1 LRIPENRLSGQAPRR
16 TDLNLVSTAVDN
28 LVEERMDP
36 VSVEAATPAREGTT
50 SASQN
55 SAIAEARGPAIRTLS
70 APAGRRS
77 GPSLEKRLLQRLLKV
92 VGDPPLVMVLWN
104 GEEVISGAASGDGAI
119 RVTIHDRGT
128 VWRILTDPFFQFPEA
143 YTNGKLDIDGDLEY
157 VMCLVARCAA
167 SAPPVATRWLTLI
180 EKALHWG
187 SRTTLSA
194 SRKNI
199 HHHSHIGNEF
209 YRLWLDENLLYTC
222 AYFED
227 PNASIEAAQIAKM
240 DHVCRKV
247 WLQPGE
253 TVIEA
258 GCGWGGFALHMARHY
273 GVRVRAYNISTEQV
287 NAARARAK
295 AEGLDDRVEFIL
307 DDWRNITGKC
317 DVFMS
322 IGMLEHVGLKNYRQL
337 GDVID
342 RCLSPS
348 GRGLIHS
355 IGRNRHEVLD
365 PWIERRIFPGAQP
378 PALSEMGAIFEPNQ
392 LSILEVEN
400 LRLHYAE
407 TLRHWLARYEEA
419 AETVREL
426 YDARFVRM
434 WRMYLAGSIAAFDSG
449 TLQLFQVLFGR
460 PRLNELPL
468 TRSHL
473 YSHLPACEGRPAPS
487 APVSPPL
494 SWDER

>member
-1 LRIPENRLSGQAPRR
+1 
-16 TDLNLVSTAVDN
+16 
-28 LVEERMDP
+28 
-36 VSVEAATPAREGTT
+36 
-50 SASQN
+50 
-55 SAIAEARGPAIRTLS
+55 
-70 APAGRRS
+70 
-77 GPSLEKRLLQRLLKV
+77 
-92 VGDPPLVMVLWN
+92 MVLWN

-194 SRKNI
+194 SHKNI
-199 HHHSHIGNEF
+199 HHHYDIGNEF

-287 NAARARAK
+287 NAARAA
-295 AEGLDDRVEFIL
+295 
-307 DDWRNITGKC
+307 
-317 DVFMS
+317 
-322 IGMLEHVGLKNYRQL
+322 
-337 GDVID
+337 
-342 RCLSPS
+342 P
-348 GRGLIHS
+348 
-355 IGRNRHEVLD
+355 
-365 PWIERRIFPGAQP
+365 
-378 PALSEMGAIFEPNQ
+378 
-392 LSILEVEN
+392 
-400 LRLHYAE
+400 
-407 TLRHWLARYEEA
+407 
-419 AETVREL
+419 
-426 YDARFVRM
+426 
-434 WRMYLAGSIAAFDSG
+434 
-449 TLQLFQVLFGR
+449 R
-460 PRLNELPL
+460 PRDWTIASSSSSTTGGTSPASATSLC
-468 TRSHL
+468 RS
-473 YSHLPACEGRPAPS
+473 ACSSTSGSKTTA
-487 APVSPPL
+487 
-494 SWDER
+494 SWETSSMVASRRRAAG

>member
-1 LRIPENRLSGQAPRR
+1 ME
-16 TDLNLVSTAVDN
+16 
-28 LVEERMDP
+28 P
-36 VSVEAATPAREGTT
+36 VSVEAASPSREEVST
-50 SASQN
+50 SASASGS
-55 SAIAEARGPAIRTLS
+55 SAVAEARGPAIRTLS
-70 APAGRRS
+70 PPSARRS
-77 GPSLEKRLLQRLLKV
+77 SPSLEKRLLERLLKA

-104 GEEVISGAASGDGAI
+104 GEEAVSGPASAEKTI
-119 RVTIHDRGT
+119 RVTIHDRMT
-128 VWRILTDPFFQFPEA
+128 VWKILTDPFFQFPEA
-143 YTNGKLDIDGDLEY
+143 YTNGKVDIDGDLER
-157 VMCLVARCAA
+157 VMCVVAHCAA
-167 SAPPVATRWLTLI
+167 NAPPVATRWLTLI
-180 EKALHWG
+180 EKALHWS
-187 SRTTLSA
+187 SRTTLAA
-194 SRKNI
+194 SRRNI
-199 HHHSHIGNEF
+199 HHHYDIGNEF
-209 YRLWLDENLLYTC
+209 YRLWLDKNLLYTC

-227 PNASIEAAQIAKM
+227 PTASIEAAQIAKM

-322 IGMLEHVGLKNYRQL
+322 IGMLEHVGIKNYREL
-337 GDVID
+337 GNVID

-355 IGRNRHEVLD
+355 IGRNRPDILD

-378 PALSEMGAIFEPNQ
+378 PALSEMGAIFEPHQ
-392 LSILEVEN
+392 FSILEVEN

-407 TLRHWLARYEEA
+407 TLRHWLARFEESA
-419 AETVREL
+419 DVVREM

-434 WRMYLAGSIAAFDSG
+434 WRMYLAGSVAAFDAG
-449 TLQLFQVLFGR
+449 TLQLFQVAFAR

-473 YSHLPACEGRPAPS
+473 YTHLTVRDGRPAAS
-487 APVSPPL
+487 GPVMPQP
-494 SWDER
+494 SWDAR